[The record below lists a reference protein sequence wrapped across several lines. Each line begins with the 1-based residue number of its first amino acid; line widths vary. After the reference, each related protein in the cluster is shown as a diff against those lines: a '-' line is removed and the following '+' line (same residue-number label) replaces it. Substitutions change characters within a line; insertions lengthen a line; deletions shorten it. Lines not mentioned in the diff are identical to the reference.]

1 MMKKDDYRTEFE
13 VNRQEIDLDE
23 ENNNGKIQSRTELHS
38 KARKPKKNSVH
49 RLINILLVLFTLIPI
64 GILAFVISNWF
75 SPGDNL
81 SPKAE
86 DSQFHVETSK
96 NTSEKKPD
104 SSDKDAALAEEEK
117 LKKQEIEKEAQAK
130 KEQEEKEEKE
140 KIAKQKQ
147 EEQAKQEELAKK
159 EEERVKKEQAEQA
172 KKAQEEQAAKE
183 REEQAK
189 KEQAK
194 KEAEKPAARSHTV
207 AAGETLYRISVN
219 YYNSGDG
226 VSKIMAANGLAS
238 NEIVK
243 GQTLIIP

>member
-104 SSDKDAALAEEEK
+104 SSDKDAAIAEEEK
-117 LKKQEIEKEAQAK
+117 LKKQELEKEAQAK
-130 KEQEEKEEKE
+130 KEQEEKE

-159 EEERVKKEQAEQA
+159 EEERIKTEQAEQA

-183 REEQAK
+183 RE
-189 KEQAK
+189 EQAK

>member
-13 VNRQEIDLDE
+13 VNRQEIDLND

-38 KARKPKKNSVH
+38 KARKQKKTSVH

-64 GILAFVISNWF
+64 GILIFVISNWY
-75 SPGDNL
+75 SPGDDL
-81 SPKAE
+81 SPKVE

-104 SSDKDAALAEEEK
+104 SSDKVDAVDEEEEAEE
-117 LKKQEIEKEAQAK
+117 LKKQELEKEELAK
-130 KEQEEKEEKE
+130 KEREEKE

-147 EEQAKQEELAKK
+147 EEQAKQEEQVKK
-159 EEERVKKEQAEQA
+159 EEEERVKKEQAEQA
-172 KKAQEEQAAKE
+172 KKVQEEQAKKE

-189 KEQAK
+189 KET
-194 KEAEKPAARSHTV
+194 EKPAARSHTV

-226 VSKIMAANGLAS
+226 VSKIMAANGLTS

-243 GQTLIIP
+243 GQKLIIP

>member
-13 VNRQEIDLDE
+13 VNRQEIDLNE
-23 ENNNGKIQSRTELHS
+23 ENNNGEIQSRTELHS

-64 GILAFVISNWF
+64 GILIFVISNWF
-75 SPGDNL
+75 SPGDDL

-86 DSQFHVETSK
+86 DSKFHVETSK

-104 SSDKDAALAEEEK
+104 DSDKDILSVEEAEKIKKEELEKEEK
-117 LKKQEIEKEAQAK
+117 AEKEAQAK
-130 KEQEEKEEKE
+130 KEQKAQEEKERKE
-140 KIAKQKQ
+140 KAEREQAELVKQEQARKAQ
-147 EEQAKQEELAKK
+147 EEQI
-159 EEERVKKEQAEQA
+159 KKEQAEQA
-172 KKAQEEQAAKE
+172 RKAQE
-183 REEQAK
+183 
-189 KEQAK
+189 EQAK

-207 AAGETLYRISVN
+207 ADGETLYRISVN

-226 VSKIMAANGLAS
+226 VSKIMAANGLSS

-243 GQTLIIP
+243 GQKLIIP

>member
-104 SSDKDAALAEEEK
+104 SSDKDAAIAEEDK
-117 LKKQEIEKEAQAK
+117 LKKQELEKEAQAK
-130 KEQEEKEEKE
+130 KEQEEKE

-159 EEERVKKEQAEQA
+159 EEERIKTEQAEQA

-183 REEQAK
+183 RE
-189 KEQAK
+189 EQAK